1 MERNRILELALQ
13 ELDRQKA
20 VIDADIEAIRTELR
34 GTGTR
39 AVIRQTPFLP
49 SADSGRGRQRTPAER
64 KAQAQRM
71 REIWAARK
79 AKAAKPAAPAIAAPA
94 ASSAKT
100 RSMTAARKKAL
111 SLAMKKAWKR
121 RNAAA
126 AKNK

>member
-1 MERNRILELALQ
+1 MVAREDLWIGIGYWNLLG
-13 ELDRQKA
+13 
-20 VIDADIEAIRTELR
+20 ADIEAIRSELR
-34 GTGTR
+34 GAGTR
-39 AVIRQTPFLP
+39 AVIRQTPSLP
-49 SADSGRGRQRTPAER
+49 STGSGRGRQRTPAER

-79 AKAAKPAAPAIAAPA
+79 AKAAKPAAPVAAPPA

-100 RSMTAARKKAL
+100 RSMTAAEKKAL

-126 AKNK
+126 AKNQ